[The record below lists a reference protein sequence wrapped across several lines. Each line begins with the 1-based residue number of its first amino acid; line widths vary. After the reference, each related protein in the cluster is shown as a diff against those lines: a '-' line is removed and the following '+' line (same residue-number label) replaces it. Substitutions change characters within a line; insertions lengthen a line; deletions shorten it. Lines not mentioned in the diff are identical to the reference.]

1 MTVFACDQSD
11 LSQLRI
17 GQCELN
23 MHVAF
28 AIEFSICMSVKG
40 LASDGHAFHC
50 CTLLPN
56 GSDVMGTSRSDITVM
71 NKSGSHSFKPVG
83 GQVLAQA
90 ADVYIKLPVDL
101 MRLEAVELDMHCML
115 SPA

>member
-1 MTVFACDQSD
+1 
-11 LSQLRI
+11 
-17 GQCELN
+17 
-23 MHVAF
+23 
-28 AIEFSICMSVKG
+28 
-40 LASDGHAFHC
+40 
-50 CTLLPN
+50 
-56 GSDVMGTSRSDITVM
+56 M